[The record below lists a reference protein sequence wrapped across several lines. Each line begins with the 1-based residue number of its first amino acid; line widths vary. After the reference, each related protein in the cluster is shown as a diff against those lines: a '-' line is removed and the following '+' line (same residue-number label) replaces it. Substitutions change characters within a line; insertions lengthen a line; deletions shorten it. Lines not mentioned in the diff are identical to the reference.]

1 MKSTVR
7 LAIISVL
14 CLALFG
20 TCTFFMR
27 NLLFSGIAASYEQAE
42 PDYRSYKDQW
52 ISYKVVACLGSYA
65 EMTETYSFIP
75 TGHEYYY
82 LIWMEDGSIMP
93 LAVSKKADREY
104 LDALADATAD
114 YIDGKTRMIEM
125 EPREFT
131 GTVGT
136 QDSEVAGYYNDALRY
151 LGVSTADGW
160 VIRNVLLDCSKTRTY
175 YLILVGA
182 VMMIPV
188 LGITVTVI
196 NIRKEKRKKENP
208 EQEFLPK

>member
-125 EPREFT
+125 EPCEFT